1 MLKCWAKWGG
11 PSCGTRLASVC
22 QSMGREMRISTA
34 GLRKQIDVLMNHL
47 EGLGKRSHTDKGIE
61 QIRDT
66 NMKIEELQA

>member
-1 MLKCWAKWGG
+1 
-11 PSCGTRLASVC
+11 
-22 QSMGREMRISTA
+22 MGREMRISTA